1 MGLNV
6 IMEPCDIGG
15 RGAGVNGR
23 VKMKIKTTELS
34 KSLPTTQKKIS
45 SSNLEGCSEGQE
57 GQSMKWKKY

>member
-23 VKMKIKTTELS
+23 VKMKTKTTELS
-34 KSLPTTQKKIS
+34 KSLPTIEKISLPQTQKAAVREKRV
-45 SSNLEGCSEGQE
+45 
-57 GQSMKWKKY
+57 KA

>member
-34 KSLPTTQKKIS
+34 KSLPTIEKIS
-45 SSNLEGCSEGQE
+45 LPQT
-57 GQSMKWKKY
+57 